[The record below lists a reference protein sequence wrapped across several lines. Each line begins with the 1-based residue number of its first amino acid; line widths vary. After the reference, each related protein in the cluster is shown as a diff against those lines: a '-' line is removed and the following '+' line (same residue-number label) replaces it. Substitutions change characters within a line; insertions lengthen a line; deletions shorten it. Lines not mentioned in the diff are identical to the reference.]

1 MTAPFVHLRLHTEYS
16 LVDGLIRVKNLVKQ
30 VAAAGMPAVAV
41 TDMSNLFALIKFY
54 KAALAAGIKPIIG
67 VEVWVRRDGEPARL
81 VLLCQNLA
89 GYRHLTRLVSR
100 AYLEG
105 QQRGVP
111 VIDFRWLAG
120 NTEGLIALSGGREGE
135 LGQTLLN
142 DRMEQAR
149 NWLAEWRQLFPERF
163 YLEVQRTGR
172 SREEEYLEAVLELAA
187 ATGTPVVATNE
198 VCFLQRGDFEA
209 HETRV
214 CIHEGVTLDDPRRS
228 RRHSDQQYL
237 RSPAEMAEL
246 FADVPEA
253 LENSVEIA
261 RRCNL
266 QLELGKNVLP
276 DFPIPAGTSIGDFF
290 SAQARVGLEQ
300 RLRRLF
306 DPHAPDFAERRR
318 PYDQRL
324 EIELKVIIQMGFP
337 GYFLIVADFIQWAR
351 ANRVPVGPGRGSG
364 AGSLVAYALGIT
376 DLDPLAYDLLFER
389 FLNPERVSMPDF
401 DIDFCMEGRDRVIE
415 YVARR
420 YGRDRVSQ
428 IATHGTMAAK
438 AVVRDVG
445 RVLGHPYGYVDR
457 IAKLIPFEIGM
468 TLDKAIEQEAELRRL
483 YENDEE
489 VRGLIDLARKLE
501 GLARNVG
508 KHAGGVVIAPST
520 LTDFSPLYCE
530 EGDAGAVTQFDK
542 DDVESAGL
550 VKFDFL
556 GLRTLT
562 IIDWAVR
569 TINRE
574 RAAAGEPPLDIGTIP
589 LNDAPTFDLLKRYQT
604 TAVFQLESSGMKDLI
619 RRLQPD
625 CFEDIVALVALFRPG
640 PLQSGMVDD
649 FIDRKHGRARIEYP
663 HPTLATILQPT
674 YGVIL
679 YQEQVMQIAQVLAG
693 YSLGGADLLRRA
705 MGKKDA
711 EKMAKER
718 EGFVKGAMARG
729 VEPETA
735 SYIFDLI
742 DKFAGYGFNK
752 CVHGDTVIMDAHTG
766 EEIRVEALFRNP
778 CEFFVHALD
787 DAGKLQIRQVSD
799 VVWNGRKPVFEL
811 TTALGKRITA
821 TANHPLRTLEGW
833 TPLENLRIGDRIA
846 VPRKLQTAAKK
857 SWPRHELIALA
868 GLLSEGN
875 TCHPT
880 CLYFYGNESMLV
892 EDFATAAAEFPDSV
906 ARVYSRSD
914 GRLEVCVS
922 TGRDRRFHAGQ
933 TPWNARSAMCGALAL
948 AVEPEAIPSRSG
960 AFLWARELDI
970 LGRKATEKHIPPPV
984 FQLCDADL
992 ALFLGRLW
1000 AGDGYIAGEA
1010 RAIPPFYATS
1020 SRSLADGVQSLL
1032 LRLGIVSRIESK
1044 QFKYRGGL
1052 RPGFAV
1058 WLLGES
1064 MLETFVAGIAPH
1076 IVGRESQL
1084 ETLRRRLASVR
1095 IGMTSRDTIP
1105 AAVRAWVATER
1116 TRLGL
1121 TWKELEQGSGV
1132 CMKEFQGLGSPA
1144 KRGFRR
1150 TTIARLARF
1159 LGSRRLGDLADSDLF
1174 WDRVVSIESRGIADT
1189 YDLTV
1194 EEDHN
1199 FVANGLVVH
1208 NSHSAA
1214 YALVSYQTAWL
1225 KAHYPAAFMAAVLSS
1240 DMDKTDK
1247 VVVFIEECRRMGL
1260 KLAPPAINASEYR
1273 FTVGKGEEILYGL
1286 GAIKGAGEGAIEALL
1301 RERERGGPY
1310 RDLFDVCQRVDLR
1323 KLNRRVLEA
1332 LVRSGACDE
1341 LGANR
1346 ATLMA
1351 QLPEAL
1357 QLAEQH
1363 SRNDAAGQNDLFGL
1377 AGEETSARPQSVTER
1392 SDKPAAQPGSAAT
1405 PPGERRAGSIQPEW
1419 DEEDRLRGEKDTLG
1433 VYLTGHPMSRLESEL
1448 AALGATRLRDLS
1460 ENGGS
1465 SRRGNDRPL
1474 TVVGLVVSLRTR
1486 NANRGGRIA
1495 FVTLDDGG
1503 GRMEV
1508 RIFPEVYERY
1518 RSLIVEDA
1526 ILLVRGALGW
1536 DEFNQATRL
1545 NVERVQDLDGA
1556 RAEHARRLLLRL
1568 DAAQC
1573 AAGVLRDLAGA
1584 LAEHRAD
1591 GRCAVWVEYHG
1602 SSARVELALGPD
1614 WRVRPSE
1621 ALLKQLRGL
1630 AGADRVWL
1638 CYEQQG

>member
-1 MTAPFVHLRLHTEYS
+1 MSAPFVHLRLHTEYS
-16 LVDGLIRVKNLVKQ
+16 LVDGLIRIKSLVKQ

-54 KAALAAGIKPIIG
+54 KAALGAGIKPIVG
-67 VEVWVRRDGEPARL
+67 VEVWVRRGDDSARL
-81 VLLCQNLA
+81 VLLCQNLT

-100 AYLEG
+100 SYLEG

-111 VIDFRWLAG
+111 AIDFRWLAG
-120 NTEGLIALSGGREGE
+120 NTAGLIALSGGREGE
-135 LGQTLLN
+135 LGQALLN
-142 DRMEQAR
+142 DRAEQAR

-163 YLEVQRTGR
+163 YLELQRTGR
-172 SREEEYLEAVLELAA
+172 SQEEEYLEAVLDLAA

-198 VCFLQRGDFEA
+198 VCFLQREDFEA

-214 CIHEGVTLDDPRRS
+214 CIHEGVTLDDPRRP

-237 RSPAEMAEL
+237 RSPVEMAEL

-276 DFPIPAGTSIGDFF
+276 DFPIPADTNIGDFF

-306 DPHAPDFAERRR
+306 DPDAPDFAERRQ

-351 ANRVPVGPGRGSG
+351 ANEVPVGPGRGSG

-415 YVARR
+415 YVAQR

-445 RVLGHPYGYVDR
+445 RVLGHPYGFVDR
-457 IAKLIPFEIGM
+457 IAKLIPFEIGI

-489 VRGLIDLARKLE
+489 IRGLIDLARKLE

-530 EGDAGAVTQFDK
+530 EGDVGAVTQFDK
-542 DDVESAGL
+542 NDVESAGL

-574 RAAAGEPPLDIGTIP
+574 RAAAGESPLDIGAIP
-589 LNDAPTFDLLKRYQT
+589 LNDALAFDLLKRHQT

-718 EGFVKGAMARG
+718 AGFVKGATEHA

-752 CVHGDTVIMDAHTG
+752 
-766 EEIRVEALFRNP
+766 
-778 CEFFVHALD
+778 
-787 DAGKLQIRQVSD
+787 
-799 VVWNGRKPVFEL
+799 
-811 TTALGKRITA
+811 
-821 TANHPLRTLEGW
+821 
-833 TPLENLRIGDRIA
+833 
-846 VPRKLQTAAKK
+846 
-857 SWPRHELIALA
+857 
-868 GLLSEGN
+868 
-875 TCHPT
+875 
-880 CLYFYGNESMLV
+880 
-892 EDFATAAAEFPDSV
+892 
-906 ARVYSRSD
+906 
-914 GRLEVCVS
+914 
-922 TGRDRRFHAGQ
+922 
-933 TPWNARSAMCGALAL
+933 
-948 AVEPEAIPSRSG
+948 
-960 AFLWARELDI
+960 
-970 LGRKATEKHIPPPV
+970 
-984 FQLCDADL
+984 
-992 ALFLGRLW
+992 
-1000 AGDGYIAGEA
+1000 
-1010 RAIPPFYATS
+1010 
-1020 SRSLADGVQSLL
+1020 
-1032 LRLGIVSRIESK
+1032 
-1044 QFKYRGGL
+1044 
-1052 RPGFAV
+1052 
-1058 WLLGES
+1058 
-1064 MLETFVAGIAPH
+1064 
-1076 IVGRESQL
+1076 
-1084 ETLRRRLASVR
+1084 
-1095 IGMTSRDTIP
+1095 
-1105 AAVRAWVATER
+1105 
-1116 TRLGL
+1116 
-1121 TWKELEQGSGV
+1121 
-1132 CMKEFQGLGSPA
+1132 
-1144 KRGFRR
+1144 
-1150 TTIARLARF
+1150 
-1159 LGSRRLGDLADSDLF
+1159 
-1174 WDRVVSIESRGIADT
+1174 
-1189 YDLTV
+1189 
-1194 EEDHN
+1194 
-1199 FVANGLVVH
+1199 
-1208 NSHSAA
+1208 SHSAA

-1247 VVVFIEECRRMGL
+1247 VVVFIEECRCMGL

-1273 FTVGKGEEILYGL
+1273 FTVGATGEILYGL

-1310 RDLFDVCQRVDLR
+1310 RDLFDLCQRVDLR
-1323 KLNRRVLEA
+1323 KINRRVLEA
-1332 LVRSGACDE
+1332 LVRSGAFDA

-1346 ATLMA
+1346 ATLML

-1357 QLAEQH
+1357 RLAEQH
-1363 SRNDAAGQNDLFGL
+1363 SRNDAAGQNDMFGL
-1377 AGEETSARPQSVTER
+1377 ATAEETPARAPYVAVTE
-1392 SDKPAAQPGSAAT
+1392 SVDKLAVQSGCTTMPPAGCSGNHVQ
-1405 PPGERRAGSIQPEW
+1405 REW
-1419 DEEDRLRGEKDTLG
+1419 DEEERLRGEKETLG
-1433 VYLTGHPMSRLESEL
+1433 VYLTGHPINRLKSEL
-1448 AALGATRLRDLS
+1448 EALGATRLRDLS
-1460 ENGGS
+1460 ENGGG
-1465 SRRGNDRPL
+1465 SRRGNERSL
-1474 TVVGLVVSLRTR
+1474 TVAGLVVSLRTR

-1503 GRMEV
+1503 GRMEL
-1508 RIFPEVYERY
+1508 RIFPEVYEQH

-1526 ILLVRGALGW
+1526 ILLVQGSLGW
-1536 DEFNQATRL
+1536 DEFNQTTRL
-1545 NVERVQDLDGA
+1545 NVERVLDLDGA
-1556 RAEHARRLLLRL
+1556 RAERARHLQLRL
-1568 DAAQC
+1568 NAEQC
-1573 AAGVLRDLAGA
+1573 AAGVLRKLTGV
-1584 LAEHRAD
+1584 LVEHRAA
-1591 GRCAVWVEYHG
+1591 GRCVVWVEYVG
-1602 SSARVELALGPD
+1602 SGARVELAFGSD
-1614 WRVRPSE
+1614 WRVKPCE
-1621 ALLKQLRGL
+1621 ALLRRLRDL
-1630 AGADRVWL
+1630 AGAEAVRLRYEPHPLIDRSAS
-1638 CYEQQG
+1638 